1 MELHLWY
8 KMLIIVCCFILLISV
23 YSSNIPDSPKTL
35 RQRRLEKRLTNA
47 RNIVTPLVDDI
58 KNHPL
63 LQLSSNEN
71 SLVYPISSLS
81 SLSSSLSS
89 PLSSSLSSPLSS
101 SPIKHHITFYS
112 FNDLFGEQMDF
123 SGLFNSN
130 SAFRADIRQAARND
144 FFVQDDAISN
154 EANNLL
160 KDPRSSM
167 SSKWDSNT
175 NDYNSLTK
183 VFQKYNFPSYFTGKV
198 FMSELTKLCPETP
211 NRFNSWMDII
221 GVKKKAINH
230 SFHQDSGLEQTTVM
244 IGFPPEND
252 YEGLGVFSH
261 AVKLSHRLPIPPI
274 ELQNQPRLWS
284 SISNDLF
291 DEQYIVRPM
300 YKEGKEIMT
309 YDDRD
314 IFHSAPDFAY
324 RDSIW
329 RIM

>member
-1 MELHLWY
+1 
-8 KMLIIVCCFILLISV
+8 MLIVIDFALVILILLV
-23 YSSNIPDSPKTL
+23 RDGNSNDINTKTL

-47 RNIVTPLVDDI
+47 RNIVAPSTDDFR
-58 KNHPL
+58 NHPL
-63 LQLSSNEN
+63 LQLSTNEDAIA
-71 SLVYPISSLS
+71 YPITSSS
-81 SLSSSLSS
+81 SSSSSSSLSS
-89 PLSSSLSSPLSS
+89 
-101 SPIKHHITFYS
+101 IKDHIKFYS
-112 FNDLFGEQMDF
+112 FNDLFGEQLDF

-130 SAFRADIRQAARND
+130 SEFRADIRKAARDD
-144 FFVQDDAISN
+144 FFVKDDMISN
-154 EANNLL
+154 ETNNLL

-167 SSKWDSNT
+167 SSKWDSKCNE
-175 NDYNSLTK
+175 YHSLTK
-183 VFQKYNFPSYFTGKV
+183 VFQKYNFPQHFTGKV
-198 FMSELTKLCPETP
+198 FMLELTNLCPDTP
-211 NRFNSWMDII
+211 HRFNSWMDII

-261 AVKLSHRLPIPPI
+261 AVKLSHRLPSPPI

-284 SISNDLF
+284 SISHDLF
-291 DEQYIVRPM
+291 DEKYIIRPI
-300 YKEGKEIMT
+300 YKKGKEIMV